1 MDSDHLLMGAW
12 IKVKLRKMDKQKLV
26 IRVVKYDNDK
36 LKNENMGKTYKEN
49 IKHTLKLKTVTDNR
63 DPDEKWKELRET
75 IKKVTDITLK
85 KKRTLSNHGLIQY
98 VRKTKVNKTNVAER
112 YK

>member
-36 LKNENMGKTYKEN
+36 LKYKSFK
-49 IKHTLKLKTVTDNR
+49 IIYT
-63 DPDEKWKELRET
+63 
-75 IKKVTDITLK
+75 
-85 KKRTLSNHGLIQY
+85 
-98 VRKTKVNKTNVAER
+98 
-112 YK
+112 